1 VFVPVQAGGDGIG
14 VLSVQSSY
22 PAGIAGE
29 MVDRFARAI
38 SVIDAYS
45 AMTLDRPYHRAIA
58 EVDALRELERC
69 AGTQFDPMMV
79 ASFVAM
85 RRHDKKP

>member
-1 VFVPVQAGGDGIG
+1 VQAGGDGIG

-45 AMTLDRPYHRAIA
+45 ATTLDRPTIA
-58 EVDALRELERC
+58 RSPRWTRC
-69 AGTQFDPMMV
+69 ASSNAAPARSST
-79 ASFVAM
+79 
-85 RRHDKKP
+85 R

>member
-1 VFVPVQAGGDGIG
+1 MAEVARIVGQHHERWDGRG
-14 VLSVQSSY
+14 Y